1 MQLLQICLLSG
12 RQFEISFETHGGE
25 DQVYYLLRHL
35 KEKKNFSLSL
45 FQIFVHLR
53 SKSSCILFANF
64 DLNFCNLA
72 GKASVHFWI
81 TDPDCLD
88 GIASL
93 RMLRCH
99 QGIEMVS
106 SLIWR
111 SQGMTSRCKKKI
123 SPSRLYH
130 MSKNCWQIFFRS
142 SIETKSKTSVVLL
155 QFCEREQMS
164 QKRGNNCPRANVHN
178 KGEQMSQNRGIGY
191 PKIGEEAIP
200 K

>member
-1 MQLLQICLLSG
+1 M
-12 RQFEISFETHGGE
+12 
-25 DQVYYLLRHL
+25 YYNHLLRHL
-35 KEKKNFSLSL
+35 KVKINFSLSL

-130 MSKNCWQIFFRS
+130 MSKNCWEIFFRLRRS
-142 SIETKSKTSVVLL
+142 QRRPWYCSNFVKESKCPKRGGTTV
-155 QFCEREQMS
+155 REQMS
-164 QKRGNNCPRANVHN
+164 KIRESKCP
-178 KGEQMSQNRGIGY
+178 K
-191 PKIGEEAIP
+191 
-200 K
+200 

>member
-1 MQLLQICLLSG
+1 MSG
-12 RQFEISFETHGGE
+12 
-25 DQVYYLLRHL
+25 DQVYYNHLLRHL
-35 KEKKNFSLSL
+35 KVKINFSLSL

-99 QGIEMVS
+99 HGIEMVS

-130 MSKNCWQIFFRS
+130 MSKNCWEIFFR
-142 SIETKSKTSVVLL
+142 L
-155 QFCEREQMS
+155 RRS
-164 QKRGNNCPRANVHN
+164 QRRPW
-178 KGEQMSQNRGIGY
+178 
-191 PKIGEEAIP
+191 
-200 K
+200 